1 MLDEVARFAKNISK
15 MKAVNHRNGLT
26 FYAVQPAEEKPVSF
40 VSTPIK
46 AGFPSPA
53 QDYAEEDIDLVHLL
67 GMDKPSVFVVRVDGH
82 SMTDAHVPDKS
93 YLVVDR
99 SLKPMPN
106 DIVVAILNGEF
117 TVKTLVK
124 STAGWMLY
132 PENAMYDP
140 ILVREGDS
148 FQVWGVVAQVVIDRR
163 EMRKRY

>member
-1 MLDEVARFAKNISK
+1 MLARVARFAKNISK

-26 FYAVQPAEEKPVSF
+26 FFAIRETGEMSLPFVPTPV
-40 VSTPIK
+40 K

-53 QDYAEEDIDLVHLL
+53 QDYTEEDIDLVYLL

-106 DIVVAILNGEF
+106 DIVVAVLNGEF

-124 STAGWMLY
+124 ASAGWMLY

-140 ILVREGDS
+140 IPIREGDS
-148 FQVWGVVAQVVIDRR
+148 FHVWGVVAQVVIDRR

>member
-1 MLDEVARFAKNISK
+1 
-15 MKAVNHRNGLT
+15 MKAVNQQNGLT
-26 FYAVQPAEEKPVSF
+26 FYAIRETGEKTLPYI
-40 VSTPIK
+40 STPVK

-53 QDYAEEDIDLVHLL
+53 QDYIEEDIDLVYLL
-67 GMDKPSVFVVRVDGH
+67 GMDKPSVFVVRVDGN

-106 DIVVAILNGEF
+106 DIVVAVLNGEF

-124 STAGWMLY
+124 ATAGWMLY

-140 ILVREGDS
+140 ILVKEGDN
-148 FQVWGVVAQVVIDRR
+148 FYVWGVVAQVVIDRR